1 MNKTTSNTKPVRKPR
16 KNSMFPRTLGETVH
30 KLTKPIMKK
39 HGLPDGLIEQ
49 WPRIAGDD
57 LASYLTPIS
66 CKRSKKAAGATLILE
81 VLPSHALIAQHASG
95 VIVEKINLHYGYSLI
110 ERVQLQPMTT
120 APNLQPYQ
128 PKTAQGDVVMEKQL
142 HQLAEQLKQPSSKE

>member
-1 MNKTTSNTKPVRKPR
+1 MKQTQKTQSPPR
-16 KNSMFPRTLGETVH
+16 KSHMFPRTLGETVH

-49 WPRIAGDD
+49 WPHIAGKD
-57 LASYLTPIS
+57 LASYLTPLS

-95 VIVEKINLHYGYSLI
+95 VIIEKINLHYGYSLI
-110 ERVQLQPMTT
+110 ERVQLKPMTS
-120 APNLQPYQ
+120 PPELPKFQ
-128 PKTAQGDVVMEKQL
+128 PKAAQSDMENQL
-142 HQLAEQLKQPSSKE
+142 QKLAEQLKQPSVKE